1 MDFNISASFSA
12 LGALGAFPA
21 FPTFPTIAAS
31 SASSAASALV
41 ALGNSPPASASPASP
56 PALPRRRVKYGAG
69 SVIPTVEAPNAV
81 YRVHFN
87 NLKQSLQAS
96 QLFGEVPVALE
107 TEDDCKETMA
117 HLVSAMNACL
127 PARVRFVANCEDSVD
142 SSELEGYLLRVSV
155 QWTQRFRSAGRVPF
169 WHADLTFV
177 IAWKVGC

>member
-31 SASSAASALV
+31 SPASSASSAASASP
-41 ALGNSPPASASPASP
+41 ASPPASASPASP

-69 SVIPTVEAPNAV
+69 SVIPAANDNTV

-96 QLFGEVPVALE
+96 QLFDEVPVALE
-107 TEDDCKETMA
+107 TEDDCKETMT

-142 SSELEGYLLRVSV
+142 SSELEGYLVASSV